1 MNSKI
6 VIVLFLIAG
15 AIYSVLSVSQ
25 NTPLIEGWWG
35 NIQLSSRVEPNVKTK
50 CGFQSIP
57 DNNLGSAFS
66 VVPGKY
72 DTVPPARITGMAQTA
87 AAVKYN
93 MPNKSNMALNPQQ
106 PVSVDNY
113 ANVLEPFK
121 QFKSARQDLVQKE
134 GQCYDDEQLALPS
147 DDMSGMGGEQP
158 AIYNRLIFSNK
169 KSRNYANSDF
179 IRGDLPIV
187 PNSGNWFVSSINNP
201 NTDLNQGAINIIAGA
216 DNETARRTLEL
227 KGAIQTGS
235 MKMVEGQVGPGQTG
249 DVNVSTMG

>member
-1 MNSKI
+1 MNTKI

-15 AIYSVLSVSQ
+15 ALYSVLSVTQ
-25 NTPLIEGWWG
+25 NTPLVEGWWG

-57 DNNLGSAFS
+57 DNNIGTAFS

-72 DTVPPARITGMAQTA
+72 DTVPPPRITGMAQTA

-93 MPNKSNMALNPQQ
+93 MPDKRNMALDPRQ
-106 PVSVDNY
+106 PVNVEKY
-113 ANVLEPFK
+113 ANVVEPFK
-121 QFKSARQDLVQKE
+121 QFKAARENLIKNDSK
-134 GQCYDDEQLALPS
+134 CYNNEQLELPS

-169 KSRNYANSDF
+169 KSRNYASSDF

-201 NTDLNQGAINIIAGA
+201 NTDLNQGAINIIAGP

-227 KGAIQTGS
+227 KNAVQTGS
-235 MKMVEGQVGPGQTG
+235 MKTVEGNIGPGQTG
-249 DVNVSTMG
+249 DVMVSTM